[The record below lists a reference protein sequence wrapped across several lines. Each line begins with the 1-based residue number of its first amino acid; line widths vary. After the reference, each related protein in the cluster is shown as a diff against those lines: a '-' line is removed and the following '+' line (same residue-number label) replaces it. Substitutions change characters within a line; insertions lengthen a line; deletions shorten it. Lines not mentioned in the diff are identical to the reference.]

1 MKKVLLLSLVTGI
14 LVLLGAGMSG
24 CGSSGTAAFTP
35 TPTPTPPTPTPTPTP
50 SNAINV
56 FTFLRADDGVSSSAV
71 PMAQQQPHAA
81 HHAWKVAHASNQQGA
96 VTADS
101 GPVNI
106 YVWPGW
112 ITKEGFFD
120 LGTERKIT
128 GTAAAYSSVHLSL
141 NGSSMVYS
149 AQVNGY
155 SQIFTNTVPAE
166 GETAGAPLQ
175 LTTDV
180 EQHWL
185 PHLSADGTKV
195 AFTKF
200 DPTSNG
206 DVVCVINNVAEST
219 ENCLNFSATTPMLR
233 GANLWHASWAPDGK
247 IFFEAWGGP
256 FRSDEIFSVNPDG
269 SSLTKITNNAGSKNY
284 DECPSV
290 SSDGTAMA
298 VDTWNDTTQYHEVGV
313 IDLNT
318 KQRATITR
326 GTHADAWDPLFS
338 KYTLVWVTGGGSEQ
352 SLELWFMSFSP
363 LQLTR
368 NNYPDY
374 FASSSSSR

>member
-1 MKKVLLLSLVTGI
+1 MKKVLLLSLVTAI

-24 CGSSGTAAFTP
+24 CGSSGAAAFTP
-35 TPTPTPPTPTPTPTP
+35 TPPPTPTPMPTPTP

-56 FTFLRADDGVSSSAV
+56 FTFLRADEDVSSSTV
-71 PMAQQQPHAA
+71 SMTQRQPQPA
-81 HHAWKVAHASNQQGA
+81 HHAWKIAHASNQQGTI
-96 VTADS
+96 TADS
-101 GPVNI
+101 RPVNI

-120 LGTERKIT
+120 LDTERKIT
-128 GTAAAYSSVHLSL
+128 GSAAAYSSFHLSL

-149 AQVNGY
+149 APVNGY
-155 SQIFTNTVPAE
+155 NQIFTNSVPAE
-166 GETAGAPLQ
+166 GETAGAPVQ

-180 EQHWL
+180 EQPWL

-200 DPTSNG
+200 DSTSNG

-219 ENCLNFSATTPMLR
+219 ENCLDFSTTTPVLR
-233 GANLWHASWAPDGK
+233 GANLWHASLAPDGK
-247 IFFEAWGGP
+247 IFFEAWGGA
-256 FRSDEIFSVNPDG
+256 FRSDEIFSVTPDD
-269 SSLTKITNNAGSKNY
+269 SSLTQITNNAGSKNY
-284 DECPSV
+284 DECPSI
-290 SSDGTAMA
+290 SSDGAAMA
-298 VDTWNDTTQYHEVGV
+298 VDIWNNTTQYYEVGV

-318 KQRATITR
+318 KQRAMITR
-326 GTHADAWDPLFS
+326 GAHTDAWDPLFS
-338 KYTLVWVTGGGSEQ
+338 KYTLVWVSGGDNEQ
-352 SLELWFMSFSP
+352 SFELWFMSFSP

-374 FASSSSSR
+374 FASNSSGR